1 MMAPSRPSSMNSVA
15 ANNSVASVI
24 AASRT
29 MPAHH
34 AAPVASAEVL
44 APNDF
49 ALRPSQ
55 APIGPLATPTT
66 AA

>member
-15 ANNSVASVI
+15 ANSSVASAI

-29 MPAHH
+29 MPVHQ
-34 AAPVASAEVL
+34 AAPVLSAVAA
-44 APNDF
+44 APNDC

-55 APIGPLATPTT
+55 APIGPLATPRI